1 MVNSKIA
8 VIGLG
13 NIGQAIGSNLARS
26 NRDFIAAD
34 RNTAKAEEL
43 AANWGTSAVASDIP
57 NAVKDA
63 DVVILS
69 IPFEAIGAFLDT
81 YAADLE
87 GKIIVDPSNP
97 IPPDAGGGFKKIIG
111 EKESAGEINATFLPR
126 NAKLAKALGTLGAA
140 SLTAAAYQ
148 APEKSVL
155 FYATNDSAINS
166 TIEELISDNGF
177 DGVRVGG
184 LDQSIRIEVF
194 GDLHEFGAL
203 GKTVTRTEAEDKI

>member
-97 IPPDAGGGFKKIIG
+97 IAPDAGGGFKKIIG